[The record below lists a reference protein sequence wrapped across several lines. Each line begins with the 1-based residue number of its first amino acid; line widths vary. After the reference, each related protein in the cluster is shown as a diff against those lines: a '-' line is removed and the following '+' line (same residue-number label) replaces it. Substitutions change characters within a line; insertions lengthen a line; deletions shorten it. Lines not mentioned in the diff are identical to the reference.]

1 MFLLLFCTTSIRGK
15 VFYCFSD
22 HFFYP
27 SFLASLHI
35 LPNSITPPS
44 PTNHPYFQTPPSV
57 IISFLSPLIALP
69 LFLLFLP
76 PPFLTSY
83 LISVH
88 FCSPPPPTL
97 SLPLFLFS
105 LLCLSLLN
113 GSSDP
118 ITERRCC
125 RAAEEEEA
133 REGGAGGGV
142 DGRMDCVLCVWM
154 GWLMSIASRGCY
166 PCSGPA
172 GTPMGH
178 LWSQARGCDT
188 HTAHTEAGTL
198 CKQTRIH
205 TPRKPITADIIINNG
220 GTMGSGATIANTT
233 QSLRVL
239 IVHERVVSQL
249 QCCCC
254 CWDRFSSQVAN
265 SLLSIHLQHGID
277 LTWWIEYTLN
287 LNIEVVMLNVQFV
300 VS

>member
-1 MFLLLFCTTSIRGK
+1 MLGPHSEKFQRFFSTFPKNTMFLLLFCTTSIRGK
-15 VFYCFSD
+15 DFYCFSD

-44 PTNHPYFQTPPSV
+44 PPNHPYFQTPPSV

-88 FCSPPPPTL
+88 FCSPPPTL

-142 DGRMDCVLCVWM
+142 DGRMDCVLCV
-154 GWLMSIASRGCY
+154 
-166 PCSGPA
+166 
-172 GTPMGH
+172 
-178 LWSQARGCDT
+178 
-188 HTAHTEAGTL
+188 
-198 CKQTRIH
+198 
-205 TPRKPITADIIINNG
+205 
-220 GTMGSGATIANTT
+220 
-233 QSLRVL
+233 
-239 IVHERVVSQL
+239 
-249 QCCCC
+249 
-254 CWDRFSSQVAN
+254 
-265 SLLSIHLQHGID
+265 
-277 LTWWIEYTLN
+277 
-287 LNIEVVMLNVQFV
+287 
-300 VS
+300 

>member
-15 VFYCFSD
+15 DFYCFSD

-44 PTNHPYFQTPPSV
+44 PPNHPYFQTPPSV

-166 PCSGPA
+166 PRDTNGSPLVSGTRPWYTHGA
-172 GTPMGH
+172 H
-178 LWSQARGCDT
+178 RGWNAVQTDAHT
-188 HTAHTEAGTL
+188 HTS
-198 CKQTRIH
+198 QTHHRWH
-205 TPRKPITADIIINNG
+205 Y
-220 GTMGSGATIANTT
+220 
-233 QSLRVL
+233 
-239 IVHERVVSQL
+239 H
-249 QCCCC
+249 
-254 CWDRFSSQVAN
+254 
-265 SLLSIHLQHGID
+265 
-277 LTWWIEYTLN
+277 
-287 LNIEVVMLNVQFV
+287 
-300 VS
+300 